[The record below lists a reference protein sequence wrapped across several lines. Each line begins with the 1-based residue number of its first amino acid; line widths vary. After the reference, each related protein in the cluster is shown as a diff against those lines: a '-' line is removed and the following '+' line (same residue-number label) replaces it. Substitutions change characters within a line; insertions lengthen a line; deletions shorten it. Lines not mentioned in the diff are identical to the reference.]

1 MIRSRYFEYIGK
13 VFSEDAWTLVFSLMH
28 KSPSVPR
35 TASSRTPF
43 RYTAM
48 QRCNPSRTRATT
60 IVAHPNV
67 VSTVKV
73 GQGAFGHAIYSCV
86 SPVGRPIGSPR
97 AVSPGSKLAAASQP
111 PLIHCWHR
119 PVDVSTAASLTT
131 HSIRRFA
138 HTPRLLAGISENRP
152 RTTLSSRDHR
162 GACIMRDQNM
172 EHTEDSMGQ
181 CSCSDRM

>member
-1 MIRSRYFEYIGK
+1 MA
-13 VFSEDAWTLVFSLMH
+13 FSEDAWTVVFSLMH

-119 PVDVSTAASLTT
+119 PVEVSTAASLTT